1 MQPKINIGN
10 RWVKLT
16 LMPKEKTEIKQVL
29 QIERKT
35 RFAIK
40 LKVLSSPSKY
50 IQFQIDEDRF

>member
-29 QIERKT
+29 QLERKT
-35 RFAIK
+35 RFSIK
-40 LKVLSSPSKY
+40 LKVPSSLSKY
-50 IQFQIDEDRF
+50 IQFQMDEDRF

>member
-1 MQPKINIGN
+1 
-10 RWVKLT
+10 
-16 LMPKEKTEIKQVL
+16 MPKEKTEIKQVL

-50 IQFQIDEDRF
+50 IQFQIDENRF